1 MPSQDRPPH
10 AIDVHAHL
18 VPPALLDAVRAGEF
32 PGVTVTDQDGQD
44 GQDRPPVL
52 AAGPDRLGPAGPAFT
67 SVAERLRW
75 MDQRSIAEQWVSPWG
90 DLFTWHRF
98 GPADGRRWA
107 AVVNQTL
114 ADMSAQ
120 AGGRLR
126 PVPAVDLSGGVAAAA
141 DDVAE
146 LAARL
151 GSPAITLSTHPAGA
165 TSVADEALA
174 PLWDRLAE
182 LGRPVLLHPPVNG
195 PSSAFVPPLLQN
207 VAGRLIDTS
216 SALVQLMAGG
226 LFERQPGLRVIV
238 VHGGA
243 ILPYQI
249 FRLDGL
255 VRAGLLA
262 RTAMTEAPS
271 SVLPRLFFDTVGLDA
286 LSIEFLVRRVGAGQ
300 VLLGSDAPFPIA
312 DPDPVATLTATDLP
326 DGAKREIC
334 CDNAAAL
341 SGARSGETGR

>member
-1 MPSQDRPPH
+1 VTTQDNRP
-10 AIDVHAHL
+10 AAVDVHAHL
-18 VPPALLDAVRAGEF
+18 VPPGLLDAVRAGEF
-32 PGVTVTDQDGQD
+32 PGVTVAEQDGEQD
-44 GQDRPPVL
+44 GLPVL

-67 SVAERLRW
+67 SVAGRLRW
-75 MDQRSIAEQWVSPWG
+75 MDERSIAEQWVSPWG

-98 GPADGRRWA
+98 GPAGGRRWA
-107 AVVNQTL
+107 AVVNETL
-114 ADMSAQ
+114 ADMTAQ
-120 AGGRLR
+120 SGGRLR
-126 PVPAVDLSGGVAAAA
+126 AVPAVDLSGGVAAAA
-141 DDVAE
+141 EDITALAE
-146 LAARL
+146 RL
-151 GSPAITLSTHPAGA
+151 GSPAVTLSTHPAGA
-165 TSVADEALA
+165 RSAADEALA
-174 PLWDRLAE
+174 PLWDRLAG

-195 PSSAFVPPLLQN
+195 PSSTFVPPLLQN

-216 SALVQLMAGG
+216 SALVELMTGG

-243 ILPYQI
+243 MLPYQI

-271 SVLPRLFFDTVGLDA
+271 SVLPRLYFDTVGLDA

-312 DPDPVATLTATDLP
+312 DPDPVATLGAADLP
-326 DGAKREIC
+326 AAAKRGIC
-334 CDNAAAL
+334 CDNATALSTAAL
-341 SGARSGETGR
+341 